1 MARISHGVWPC
12 LANSMGGVETANV
25 ECMISCRASLGSAK
39 KLLLNLGRKIFC
51 ELSNYSNLW
60 ELMTLALPIRV
71 TSKYRFCRQKKHL
84 KDCFYKSIKKCESM
98 GSFYTASE
106 KQCATMREKNDKW
119 LSELYIS
126 FQKTQAQE
134 KKQPTHPFDCFGF
147 EAFSKRETISCFS
160 NPHKGHWDSCK
171 HFSPSH

>member
-134 KKQPTHPFDCFGF
+134 KKTTDASFWLFWIWGLL
-147 EAFSKRETISCFS
+147 K
-160 NPHKGHWDSCK
+160 KGNYKLFFQS
-171 HFSPSH
+171 S